1 MRYFTPLKQ
10 IAVFLTIFCLI
21 FVLIASLP
29 ITRNDNYVTAADQP
43 LMRIVFDNTHEETN
57 SITGDYNNAAELL
70 NNKGYLVNK
79 SSEIHTDLSLV
90 LLNCDV
96 FVVTAPHKK
105 FLPNETQLIETFV
118 ANGGNLFLLG
128 DYEFN
133 STLTASINSLSSQ
146 FGIQFDQE
154 LIEDFYYNDG
164 RPYRPTISSFSK
176 HPIIETTDV
185 QEFTLYNATSI
196 SGGRPIAF
204 TSLDASPSNATV
216 LTSSRFKNGKI
227 VAIGDS
233 DLFSNEFL
241 EGDARNLLL
250 NIFGWF
256 VLDVS
261 QIDVGVT
268 SVVQGAS
275 VIITIDIFS
284 LKNRSNLF
292 IRVESESGGFERFEQ
307 PFNITEGANHISL
320 SVQSSLIPY
329 TFGEKTLR
337 LLILFKPFA
346 FNLNIV
352 YAVEFSISIKISAFN
367 FVFGFFIPFILII
380 GLFLYSARIGK
391 RKKQ

>member
-1 MRYFTPLKQ
+1 MRFIRPPKHS
-10 IAVFLTIFCLI
+10 AVFLTIFCLV
-21 FVLIASLP
+21 FVLIAGLP
-29 ITRNDNYVTAADQP
+29 IIGNDNYVTAADQP
-43 LMRIVFDNTHEETN
+43 LMRIIFDDTHEETN
-57 SITGDYNNAAELL
+57 SITGEYNNAAELL

-79 SSEIHTDLSLV
+79 STEIHTDLSVV

-96 FVVTAPHKK
+96 FVVTAPHKT
-105 FLPNETQLIETFV
+105 FLPNETQLIETFI

-133 STLTASINSLSSQ
+133 STLTASINSLSSH
-146 FGIQFDQE
+146 FGIEFDQE
-154 LIEDFYYNDG
+154 LIEDLSNNDG
-164 RPYRPTISSFSK
+164 RPDRPTISSFSK
-176 HPIIETTDV
+176 HPIINTTDI
-185 QEFTLYNATSI
+185 QDFTLYNASSV
-196 SGGRPIAF
+196 SGGTPIAF

-216 LTSSRFKNGKI
+216 LTSSRLKSGKI

-256 VLDVS
+256 VLDVVE
-261 QIDVGVT
+261 IVVGVT
-268 SVVQGAS
+268 SVVQGES
-275 VIITIDIFS
+275 VLLTIDIFS
-284 LKNRSNLF
+284 LQNRSNLF
-292 IRVESESGGFERFEQ
+292 IRVSGEGFERFEE
-307 PFNITEGANHISL
+307 PFNITEGSNRISINI
-320 SVQSSLIPY
+320 QASLIPY

-337 LLILFKPFA
+337 LLILFKPIA

-352 YAVEFSISIKISAFN
+352 YAEEFSIIIRISAIN
-367 FVFGFFIPFILII
+367 LVIGFLIPFILIL

>member
-29 ITRNDNYVTAADQP
+29 ITRNDNHVTAADQP

-57 SITGDYNNAAELL
+57 SITGEFNNAAELL
-70 NNKGYLVNK
+70 DNKGYLVNK
-79 SSEIHTDLSLV
+79 STEIHTDLSLV

-96 FVVTAPHKK
+96 FVVTAPHKT

-133 STLTASINSLSSQ
+133 STLTASINSLSSH
-146 FGIQFDQE
+146 FGIEFGQE
-154 LIEDFYYNDG
+154 LIEDLSNNDG
-164 RPYRPTISSFSK
+164 RPYWPTISSFSN
-176 HPIIETTDV
+176 HPIINTTDV

-196 SGGRPIAF
+196 FGGRPIAF

-216 LTSSRFKNGKI
+216 LTSSRYKSGKI

-233 DLFSNEFL
+233 DLFSNKFL

-256 VLDVS
+256 VLDV
-261 QIDVGVT
+261 IEIVVGVT

-275 VIITIDIFS
+275 VILTIDIFS
-284 LKNRSNLF
+284 LQNRPNLF
-292 IRVESESGGFERFEQ
+292 IRVVGEGFERFEDSL
-307 PFNITEGANHISL
+307 NITEGLNRISIEIQA
-320 SVQSSLIPY
+320 SFIPY
-329 TFGEKTLR
+329 TFGEKTIR
-337 LLILFKPFA
+337 LLILFKPIA

-352 YAVEFSISIKISAFN
+352 YKEEFSITIKIPIFN
-367 FVFGFFIPFILII
+367 LII
-380 GLFLYSARIGK
+380 GYLIPLILFLGLFLYSARMGK
-391 RKKQ
+391 RKK